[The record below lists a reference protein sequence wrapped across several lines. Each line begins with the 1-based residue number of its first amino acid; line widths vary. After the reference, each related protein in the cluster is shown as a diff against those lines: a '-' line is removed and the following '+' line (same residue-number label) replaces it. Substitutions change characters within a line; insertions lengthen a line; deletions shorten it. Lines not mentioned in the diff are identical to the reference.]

1 MELNLTEY
9 TKDKVKVAPRVI
21 EAVLIDVKQVLA
33 EDIYGAK
40 AFDPQKIYL
49 RLTFENKE
57 VMDKVHYEDLP
68 FYDISELDNRS
79 KLGKYITKYGDLAIG
94 SKATLLLA
102 NTGFYEVM
110 LEWTPFTLVFLSH

>member
-33 EDIYGAK
+33 EEIYGAK

-57 VMDKVHYEDLP
+57 IMDKVHYEDLP

-79 KLGKYITKYGDLAIG
+79 KLGKYLTKYGDLAIG

-102 NTGFYEVM
+102 NNGFYEVM
-110 LEWTPFTLVFLSH
+110 LE